1 MKKNLEEETAEEL
14 KNIDEFEHHLKFA
27 KGSNF
32 TDNTQGSV
40 FFRD

>member
-27 KGSNF
+27 
-32 TDNTQGSV
+32 
-40 FFRD
+40 